1 MEILKADELLQPALP
16 CGLNAVRMGK
26 VGLAPRRGSRR
37 ISRSRVGP
45 TCPSV
50 GELLDA
56 GCGHALLEGPID
68 VLKCLH
74 TRQAR
79 ILDLA
84 LRDVLVPVP
93 DLIGGRPEQRPAPV
107 CHLGKR

>member
-1 MEILKADELLQPALP
+1 MEMMGADGLLQPALP
-16 CGLNAVRMGK
+16 CGLNAVCVGK
-26 VGLAPRRGSRR
+26 VHLAHAGAPRQL
-37 ISRSRVGP
+37 SRSRVGP

-50 GELLDA
+50 DELLDA

-84 LRDVLVPVP
+84 LRDVLAPVP
-93 DLIGGRPEQRPAPV
+93 DLIGDRLEQRPAPV